1 MNNPNIDPVKS
12 YCVVNVEDFHA
23 WKLFVTEQIKNRQR
37 KAMFRKS
44 EFCGETWIY
53 RGQKDALWDITST
66 LQREM
71 KPIHNEAMSL
81 EHDLRGKELSAI
93 QSFKALAW
101 KYVPNPNMTYL
112 EWLMLM
118 RHYGVPTRLV
128 DFTESP
134 MVALH
139 FAVRTEP
146 CGDFAVWA
154 LNRDRFR
161 DAYIQSQVGTKL
173 PGWDEL
179 TKKYGEHVMDEV
191 NNLDTADPLVKR
203 AQEYLYNFKLSDA
216 TIVMRNLFNRRMADK
231 VLNTSLTEELEI
243 PSRIGAIWF
252 SPECPTSRMM
262 AQKGLF
268 VMPLRFSESFMDSV
282 SRTLAINAIVKNE
295 LCLNMEKIDY
305 LRRLTCNT
313 SMIKFVFKKEMANEV
328 SDSLLLANCSHLSLF
343 PDIDGV
349 AAAVTNKV
357 KDSLSGYVRSLHEL
371 NLL

>member
-1 MNNPNIDPVKS
+1 MSHPNINPVKS

-23 WKLFVTEQIKNRQR
+23 WKVFVTEQIKNRHR
-37 KAMFRKS
+37 KAIFRKS

-53 RGQKDALWDITST
+53 RGQKDARWNITST
-66 LQREM
+66 LQREA
-71 KPIHNEAMSL
+71 KPIHKETMSL

-134 MVALH
+134 IVALH
-139 FAVRTEP
+139 FAARTEP

-179 TKKYGEHVMDEV
+179 TKKYGEHAMDEV
-191 NNLDTADPLVKR
+191 NNLDTTDPLVKS
-203 AQEYLYNFKLSDA
+203 AQEYLYNFTLSDA
-216 TIVMRNLFNRRMADK
+216 TVVMRNLFNRRMADK
-231 VLNTSLTEELEI
+231 VLSTTLTEELEI
-243 PSRIGAIWF
+243 PSGIGAIWF
-252 SPECPTSRMM
+252 SPECPTPRML

-282 SRTLAINAIVKNE
+282 SRTLEINTFVKDE
-295 LCLNMEKIDY
+295 LYLDMGEIDH
-305 LRRLTCNT
+305 LRFLTCHA
-313 SMIKFVFKKEMANEV
+313 SMIEFVFKKEMANEV
-328 SDSLLLANCSHLSLF
+328 RDSLLLANCSHLSLF

-349 AAAVTNKV
+349 AAAVTKKV
-357 KDSLSGYVRSLHEL
+357 KDSLSGYVGSLREL